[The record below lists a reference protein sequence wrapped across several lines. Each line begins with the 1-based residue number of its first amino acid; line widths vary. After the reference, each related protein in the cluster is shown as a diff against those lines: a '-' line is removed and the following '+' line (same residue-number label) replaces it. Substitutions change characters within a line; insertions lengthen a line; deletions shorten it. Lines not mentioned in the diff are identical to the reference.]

1 MATTHLEKDEK
12 DSGVRAMAVKSLVR
26 AEKEKSFVKSDL
38 LKLKKE
44 KVEEEE
50 EEEEEKEKEKEKE
63 EEETWEKYKSEKHQ
77 NNPNSNFFNSSSVL
91 DVNLQPFLN
100 FSGMQDLTKT
110 KKQLEAAKTLTAATP
125 KVVRNVRKVAGE
137 GGGGH
142 RRNRN
147 LRKSLEDMKSFSFE
161 MGDVVSSAAGLDKV
175 KSKRLTEMRL
185 MRGGG
190 GGGGGGGG
198 DRERTK
204 DKEKEDVS
212 EWQIFHLGQIAN
224 YRKKQRTLPRMSR
237 KGKCQFSFHETEA
250 PLLL

>member
-1 MATTHLEKDEK
+1 M
-12 DSGVRAMAVKSLVR
+12 
-26 AEKEKSFVKSDL
+26 
-38 LKLKKE
+38 
-44 KVEEEE
+44 
-50 EEEEEKEKEKEKE
+50 
-63 EEETWEKYKSEKHQ
+63 
-77 NNPNSNFFNSSSVL
+77 
-91 DVNLQPFLN
+91 
-100 FSGMQDLTKT
+100 
-110 KKQLEAAKTLTAATP
+110 
-125 KVVRNVRKVAGE
+125 
-137 GGGGH
+137 
-142 RRNRN
+142 
-147 LRKSLEDMKSFSFE
+147 RKSLEDMKSFSFE